1 MCRKAYSPVNP
12 SKTSQRPNGK
22 RFRRENPL
30 DLTRD
35 EVKAICRAYTVL
47 KVRVEEYR
55 RRRSAIVGGSGSSV
69 VTIQGTKTGPSDPTL
84 SKVSALETL
93 EQRYLQALAVT
104 WAMDECLAAMGKESE
119 KIFNLY
125 FVKGL
130 PVREVGVRLGMTK
143 SAVHR
148 RANKILDTIG
158 YWLTR
163 EKDTWEATQKLTRML

>member
-1 MCRKAYSPVNP
+1 M
-12 SKTSQRPNGK
+12 
-22 RFRRENPL
+22 

-84 SKVSALETL
+84 SKASALETL
-93 EQRYLQALAVT
+93 EQRYLHALAVT

-130 PVREVGVRLGMTK
+130 PVREMAGKMKLTK

-148 RANKILDTIG
+148 RISKVLDTIA
-158 YWLTR
+158 YWLGR
-163 EKDTWEATQKLTRML
+163 DPEAKKAARDLLLML